1 MLSSVDCITTTSA
14 SEFSVH
20 TGGASRTDG
29 PVERGHLGNRSSGYY
44 EEAFVF
50 SALLAGICL
59 PTTFLRAS

>member
-1 MLSSVDCITTTSA
+1 VNKLYISQNDRLWNG
-14 SEFSVH
+14 
-20 TGGASRTDG
+20 GGASRTDG